1 MLTLGGNRPRA
12 QGMRKLSPGGSRP
25 NCLGK
30 LEPSGFRFL
39 PCHPRTNPAATGAT
53 GRTKGAGPKN
63 RDVTVIEATIMD
75 RAARAHLERRNFEAL
90 EEG

>member
-1 MLTLGGNRPRA
+1 MRCRFPAGAIRTTRRA
-12 QGMRKLSPGGSRP
+12 
-25 NCLGK
+25 
-30 LEPSGFRFL
+30 
-39 PCHPRTNPAATGAT
+39 
-53 GRTKGAGPKN
+53 KGAGPKN